1 VKTVTE
7 NEAAVCDH
15 PVRFIVSCGGCKVAG
30 NQKIGRPRLWISY
43 LSTSAEEKDF
53 SFLVSQLKDV
63 NIEAIYTSLQL
74 QPDMRLWQR
83 IVQRLLSIDFDG
95 WVYILTHQFLTNRE
109 CTNELIAAIDQMLPH
124 IGSDFLMAGLLHGVA
139 AQHVPPALRIRPC
152 LSLGDPDWKHRLAGS
167 LKNHTPLQRPEMAR
181 EEKRFLWKVHSC
193 YGGNPALTAIEVG
206 PRLESIQYWRF
217 AVPKSVRTARWGVGA
232 AGGGEI
238 SPIKFAVAKGSG
250 RYGSAD
256 VAWFGAANGISNTES
271 AYVVFSGALPEFVC
285 FGPAESPAGPPG
297 PMEILRT
304 GAE

>member
-1 VKTVTE
+1 M
-7 NEAAVCDH
+7 
-15 PVRFIVSCGGCKVAG
+15 AG
-30 NQKIGRPRLWISY
+30 NQNTGRPRLWISY
-43 LSTSAEEKDF
+43 LSTCAEEKDF

-74 QPDMRLWQR
+74 QPEMRLWER

-95 WVYILTHQFLTNRE
+95 WVYILTHQFLTNKA
-109 CTNELIAAIDQMLPH
+109 CTDELTAAIDQMLPH
-124 IGSDFLMAGLLHGVA
+124 IGSDFLMGGLLHGVA

-152 LSLGDPDWKHRLAGS
+152 LSLGDPHWKHQLAS
-167 LKNHTPLQRPEMAR
+167 ALRNHAPLQRPEMAR
-181 EEKRFLWKVHSC
+181 EETRFQWKVHSC
-193 YGGNPALTAIEVG
+193 YGGNPAMTAIEVG

-238 SPIKFAVAKGSG
+238 SPIKFSIAKGSG

-285 FGPAESPAGPPG
+285 FGPADSPAGPPG
-297 PMEILRT
+297 RMEILRT

>member
-1 VKTVTE
+1 VKAVTE
-7 NEAAVCDH
+7 NKAAVCNYAD
-15 PVRFIVSCGGCKVAG
+15 RLIVSCGVCKVVSS
-30 NQKIGRPRLWISY
+30 QKTGRPRLWISY

-95 WVYILTHQFLTNRE
+95 WVYILTHQFLTNRA
-109 CTNELIAAIDQMLPH
+109 CTDELIAAIDQMLPH
-124 IGSDFLMAGLLHGVA
+124 IGSDFLMGGLLHGVA
-139 AQHVPPALRIRPC
+139 AQHVPPALRMRPY
-152 LSLGDPDWKHRLAGS
+152 LSLGDPDWKHKLAGA
-167 LKNHTPLQRPEMAR
+167 LKNHAPLQKPEMAR
-181 EEKRFLWKVHSC
+181 EETRFLWRVHSC
-193 YGGNPALTAIEVG
+193 YGGNPAMTAIEVG

-217 AVPKSVRTARWGVGA
+217 AIPKSVRTARWGVGA

-238 SPIKFAVAKGSG
+238 SPIKFAIAKGSG

-297 PMEILRT
+297 RMEILRT